1 MSEKLWY
8 KVARNF
14 IKAGRLPIRV
24 SDIIIE
30 IMKTLLTEEQAEFI
44 TLLKKRSYN
53 IDEIKPLTDM
63 DDESLHNML
72 NNLMNIGVI
81 SGIRSRSTGVMVYRK
96 TPLLPGIIEFTL
108 MRGETNERAKNL
120 ARLYSQLYKQVVQD
134 TQNNYEQMVQ
144 EYKNGPSLD
153 RVVPVEE
160 EVKIREEVV
169 LPIEEISKIIEKYD
183 PIGVTVCYC
192 RHKKDLL
199 DEPCETTTERRNC
212 FAFGRTAEFLIQHG
226 FVEKISKE
234 ETLRIMKKAE
244 DEGLVHKAFHTNLD
258 IEKEI
263 DGICNCC
270 KCCCGTFL
278 LHYTGAVPLMDLTS
292 HLAHVDEDL
301 CSGCGTCMQNC
312 AAEAVELI
320 DTVAVVNDQR
330 CLGCG
335 VCAHLCPE
343 KAINLERTEMR
354 RVFIPPPKIKISN
367 N

>member
-24 SDIIIE
+24 SDIITE
-30 IMKTLLTEEQAEFI
+30 IMQTLLTEEQAKFI
-44 TLLKKRSYN
+44 TILKKPSYN
-53 IDEIKPLTDM
+53 IAEIKLLTDM
-63 DDESLHNML
+63 DDESLNNML
-72 NNLMNIGVI
+72 NDLMKIGVI
-81 SGIRSRSTGVMVYRK
+81 SGIKSRSTGVMVYRK

-108 MRGETNERAKNL
+108 MRGETNDRAKNL
-120 ARLYSQLYKQVVQD
+120 ARLYSKLYKQVVQD

-144 EYKNGPSLD
+144 EFKNGPSLD
-153 RVVPVEE
+153 RVIPVEE
-160 EVKIREEVV
+160 EITMKEELVLHLEEVSK
-169 LPIEEISKIIEKYD
+169 LIENYD

-199 DEPCETTTERRNC
+199 DEPCETTKERRNC
-212 FAFGRTAEFLIQHG
+212 FAFGRNAEFLISQG
-226 FVEKISKE
+226 FAEKISKQE
-234 ETLRIMKKAE
+234 AIEIMKKAE
-244 DEGLVHKAFHTNLD
+244 DDGLVHKVFHSNLD
-258 IEKEI
+258 INKDL

-278 LHYTGAVPLMDLTS
+278 LHYSGAVPLMDLTS
-292 HLAHVDEDL
+292 HLARVDEDL
-301 CSGCGTCMQNC
+301 CSGCGTCQQSC

-320 DTVAVVNDQR
+320 DTVAVVNRER

-343 KAINLERTEMR
+343 NAITLERTEMR
-354 RVFIPPPKIKISN
+354 RVFIPPPKIN
-367 N
+367 

>member
-14 IKAGRLPIRV
+14 IKAGKLPIRV

-30 IMKTLLTEEQAEFI
+30 IMQTLLTEEQAKFI
-44 TLLKKRSYN
+44 ILLKKPSYN

-63 DDESLHNML
+63 DDESLNNML
-72 NNLMNIGVI
+72 NDLMKIGVI
-81 SGIRSRSTGVMVYRK
+81 SGIKSRSTGVMVYRK

-108 MRGETNERAKNL
+108 MRGETNDKAKNL
-120 ARLYSQLYKQVVQD
+120 ARLYSKLYKQIVQD

-144 EYKNGPSLD
+144 EFKNGPSLD
-153 RVVPVEE
+153 RVIPVEE
-160 EVKIREEVV
+160 EIAMREELV
-169 LPIEEISKIIEKYD
+169 LPLEEVSKLIENYD

-199 DEPCETTTERRNC
+199 DEPCKTTKERRNC
-212 FAFGRTAEFLIQHG
+212 FAFGRNAEFLISQG
-226 FVEKISKE
+226 FVEKISKQE
-234 ETLRIMKKAE
+234 AIEIMKKAE
-244 DEGLVHKAFHTNLD
+244 DEGLVHKVFHTSLD
-258 IEKEI
+258 INKDL

-278 LHYTGAVPLMDLTS
+278 LHYSGAVPLMDLTS
-292 HLAHVDEDL
+292 HLASVDENL
-301 CSGCGTCMQNC
+301 CSGCGTCEQSC

-320 DTVAVVNDQR
+320 DTVAVVNNDR

-343 KAINLERTEMR
+343 NAITLERAEMR
-354 RVFIPPPKIKISN
+354 RVFIPPPKIKTN

>member
-24 SDIIIE
+24 SDTIID
-30 IMKTLLTEEQAEFI
+30 IMQALLTEEQAKFI

-53 IDEIKPLTDM
+53 IDQIKSLTDL
-63 DDESLHNML
+63 DEESLNDML
-72 NNLMNIGVI
+72 NDLMNIGVI
-81 SGIRSRSTGVMVYRK
+81 SGIPSRSTGVMVYRK

-108 MRGETNERAKNL
+108 MRGETNEKAKYL
-120 ARLYSQLYKQVVQD
+120 AKLYSKFYNQIVQD
-134 TQNNYEQMVQ
+134 TQNNYSQMVQ
-144 EYKNGPSLD
+144 EFKDGPSID
-153 RVVPVEE
+153 RVIPVEE
-160 EVKIREEVV
+160 EVKVREEIV
-169 LPIEEISKIIEKYD
+169 LPLEEVSKIIEKYD

-199 DEPCETTTERRNC
+199 DESCETTKERRNC
-212 FAFGRTAEFLIQHG
+212 FAFGRTAEFLISHG

-234 ETLRIMKKAE
+234 ESMQIMKKAE

-258 IEKEI
+258 IEKELN
-263 DGICNCC
+263 GICNCC

-278 LHYTGAVPLMDLTS
+278 LHYTGGIPLMDLTS
-292 HLAHVDEDL
+292 HLAHIDEDT
-301 CSGCGTCMQNC
+301 CAGCGTCVQSC

-320 DTVAVVNDQR
+320 DTVAVVNDDR
-330 CLGCG
+330 CIGCG

-343 KAINLERTEMR
+343 SAINLEKTDMR
-354 RVFIPPPKIKISN
+354 RVFIPPPKLKTINS
-367 N
+367 

>member
-8 KVARNF
+8 KVARSF
-14 IKAGRLPIRV
+14 IKAGRLPLRV

-30 IMKTLLTEEQAEFI
+30 IMQTLLTEEQAKFI

-53 IDEIKPLTDM
+53 HDEIRNLTDM
-63 DDESLHNML
+63 DDEALNKML
-72 NNLMNIGVI
+72 NDLMDIGVI
-81 SGIRSRSTGVMVYRK
+81 FGIPSRSTGVMVYRK

-108 MRGETNERAKNL
+108 MRGETDDRAKNL
-120 ARLYSQLYKQVVQD
+120 ARLYSRLYKQVSQD
-134 TQNNYEQMVQ
+134 TQNNYDQMVQ
-144 EYKNGPSLD
+144 EFKNGPSLD

-160 EVKIREEVV
+160 EVIVKDEIV
-169 LPIEEISKIIEKYD
+169 LPLEEISKIVENHD

-199 DEPCETTTERRNC
+199 DEPCETTKERRNC

-226 FVEKISKE
+226 FIEKISKE
-234 ETLRIMKKAE
+234 ETMEIMKKAE

-258 IEKEI
+258 ISKDL

-278 LHYTGAVPLMDLTS
+278 LHYNGAVPLMDLTS

-301 CSGCGTCMQNC
+301 CSACGTCEQNC
-312 AAEAVELI
+312 AAEAIELI
-320 DTVAVVNDQR
+320 DTVAVVNEDR

-343 KAINLERTEMR
+343 NAINLVRTEMR
-354 RVFIPPPKIKISN
+354 RVFIPPPKIS
-367 N
+367 

>member
-8 KVARNF
+8 KVARKF

-24 SDIIIE
+24 SDTIIE
-30 IMKTLLTEEQAEFI
+30 IMQTLLTEEQAKFI
-44 TLLKKRSYN
+44 NLLKKRSYN
-53 IDEIKPLTDM
+53 IDEIKPLTDL
-63 DDESLHNML
+63 DDESLNKML
-72 NNLMNIGVI
+72 NDLMNIGVI
-81 SGIRSRSTGVMVYRK
+81 SGIRSRSTGAMVYYK

-120 ARLYSQLYKQVVQD
+120 ARLYSKLYEQVAQD
-134 TQNNYEQMVQ
+134 TQNNYEQMVK
-144 EYKNGPSLD
+144 EYRNGPSLD

-160 EVKIREEVV
+160 EVKLKEEIIVP
-169 LPIEEISKIIEKYD
+169 LEEISKIVEKYD

-199 DEPCETTTERRNC
+199 DEPCETTKERRNC
-212 FAFGRTAEFLIQHG
+212 FAFGRTAEFLIRQG

-234 ETLRIMKKAE
+234 ETMQIMKKAE
-244 DEGLVHKAFHTNLD
+244 DEGLVHKAFHSNLD
-258 IEKEI
+258 IDKELN
-263 DGICNCC
+263 GICNCC

-278 LHYTGAVPLMDLTS
+278 LHYIGGVPLMDLTS

-301 CSGCGTCMQNC
+301 CTGCGTCEQNC

-320 DTVAVVNDQR
+320 DTIAVVNENR

-343 KAINLERTEMR
+343 KAINLERAEMR
-354 RVFIPPPKIKISN
+354 RVFIPPPKIS
-367 N
+367 